1 MGVTG
6 ALQDQNRRKLLI
18 VIAVG
23 FVAAGVCT
31 FLFYRMISGRLDGAA
46 DSGGERTITV
56 AARELPRGKRLE
68 AADLKT
74 APYNGGELPEG
85 VFGDPVA
92 VVGRT
97 LSEGVDE
104 GQAIRAGILT
114 TTSGDWLAA
123 SIPKGMR
130 GVTVHV
136 GEFAGVTA
144 HLQVGDHVDVM
155 VADGNRAPGD
165 MDLRLKTLLQNIEV
179 VDTGRQASPGSRN
192 EIPVVTLLV
201 DARDAQDLS
210 LADQSGAI
218 RLALR
223 NPLDDGTVD
232 SKGVRLG
239 DLLSARDDADR
250 NTRRQAEAAGGSRK
264 SSQEVA
270 ALSRD

>member
-18 VIAVG
+18 VIGVG
-23 FVAAGVCT
+23 FVAATVCT
-31 FLFYRMISGRLDGAA
+31 FLFYRMISGRLDGGAA
-46 DSGGERTITV
+46 AAGEERTITV
-56 AARELPRGKRLE
+56 AAGELPRGKRLE

-74 APYNGGELPEG
+74 QPYSGGELPEG
-85 VFGDPVA
+85 VFSDPVA

-97 LSEGVDE
+97 VSEGLRE
-104 GQAIRAGILT
+104 GQAIRADILA
-114 TTSGDWLAA
+114 TTSSDWLAA
-123 SIPKGMR
+123 SVPKGMR

-144 HLQVGDHVDVM
+144 HLQVGDRVDVM
-155 VADGNRAPGD
+155 VAEGDRSPGTLD
-165 MDLRLKTLLQNIEV
+165 MRLKTLLQNIEV
-179 VDTGRQASPGSRN
+179 VDTGREASSGGRN
-192 EIPVVTLLV
+192 ETPVVTLLV
-201 DARDAQDLS
+201 DARDSQDLS

-232 SKGVRLG
+232 SQGTRLR

-250 NTRRQAEAAGGSRK
+250 NTRRQAASADGSRT

-270 ALSRD
+270 TR

>member
-18 VIAVG
+18 VIGVG
-23 FVAAGVCT
+23 FVAASVCT

-46 DSGGERTITV
+46 DSGERTITV
-56 AARELPRGKRLE
+56 ASRELPRGKRLE

-74 APYNGGELPEG
+74 APYSGGELPEG

-97 LSEGVDE
+97 LSEGVSE
-104 GQAIRAGILT
+104 GQAIRAGILA
-114 TTSGDWLAA
+114 TTSSDWLAA

-144 HLQVGDHVDVM
+144 HLQVGDRVDVM

-179 VDTGRQASPGSRN
+179 VDTGREASAGSRN

-201 DARDAQDLS
+201 AAQDAQDLS

-232 SKGVRLG
+232 SNGVQLR

-250 NTRRQAEAAGGSRK
+250 NTRRQAEAAAGSGNP
-264 SSQEVA
+264 SQEVA
-270 ALSRD
+270 AQGRD